1 MSNEQAAPETNGDWE
16 TEPRWGALS
25 ALLSPVNLTGHTD
38 RLGAAGK
45 RIATVDEDRGC
56 AMESD
61 SLRCLGRVDAL
72 VLARHLAA
80 WHSVKDPGQPLV
92 GQLPMGTPVEILER
106 DFHKNM
112 ISCFPD
118 MSPGVLAPPDRVAA
132 ARFFRVLGDPTRLHI
147 LELLDEGELAVGEL
161 VAAVGQPQPRVSTHL
176 ACLRHCGFVR
186 AERRGKEIVYSLAL
200 RGLDRIAQEADS
212 ALEPVAERL
221 ATCTRIGPDWM

>member
-1 MSNEQAAPETNGDWE
+1 
-16 TEPRWGALS
+16 
-25 ALLSPVNLTGHTD
+25 
-38 RLGAAGK
+38 
-45 RIATVDEDRGC
+45 
-56 AMESD
+56 MESD

-72 VLARHLAA
+72 VLERHLAA
-80 WHSVKDPGQPLV
+80 WQSVKDRGRRSSASFQWGHPSKYWSVSVP
-92 GQLPMGTPVEILER
+92 R
-106 DFHKNM
+106 NM

-118 MSPGVLAPPDRVAA
+118 MSSGVLAPPDRAAA

>member
-1 MSNEQAAPETNGDWE
+1 MK
-16 TEPRWGALS
+16 
-25 ALLSPVNLTGHTD
+25 D
-38 RLGAAGK
+38 R
-45 RIATVDEDRGC
+45 
-56 AMESD
+56 
-61 SLRCLGRVDAL
+61 
-72 VLARHLAA
+72 
-80 WHSVKDPGQPLV
+80 GQPLV

-106 DFHKNM
+106 DFHKNV

-118 MSPGVLAPPDRVAA
+118 MSPGVLAPPDRAAA

-221 ATCTRIGPDWM
+221 ATCTRIGPEWM